1 MTPNCYASESVLV
14 FVVIS
19 SVHEGSVACGVG
31 WASRDTLFNE
41 LWHSTSSSK
50 NYKAQLITIWLQKF
64 LVLT

>member
-19 SVHEGSVACGVG
+19 SVHERSVAYG